1 MGNKYTNHFEL
12 QLIVIGILI
21 PIYLITLPL
30 LIQPILFANLRMEM
44 PKIISYILGVFWFIC
59 LLFGTYSL
67 MEKGNFFQKESLK
80 MYKAL
85 FTINNLL
92 TIFLLGSIATAY
104 FTIVLSYLLT
114 PLYKTHY
121 FICVSFTILVF
132 ILLIILIVFLINKNK
147 KEGGNKDVRKK

>member
-1 MGNKYTNHFEL
+1 MGSKDTNYFEL

-30 LIQPILFANLRMEM
+30 LIQPILFANLSMEM
-44 PKIISYILGVFWFIC
+44 PKIISYILGVLWFIC

-67 MEKGNFFQKESLK
+67 MEKGNFFQKQSLRV
-80 MYKAL
+80 YKAL

-92 TIFLLGSIATAY
+92 TMFLLISITTAY
-104 FTIVLSYLLT
+104 FTIVLSYLLI

-121 FICVSFTILVF
+121 FISVPFTILIF

-147 KEGGNKDVRKK
+147 KEGGNKDAKKK